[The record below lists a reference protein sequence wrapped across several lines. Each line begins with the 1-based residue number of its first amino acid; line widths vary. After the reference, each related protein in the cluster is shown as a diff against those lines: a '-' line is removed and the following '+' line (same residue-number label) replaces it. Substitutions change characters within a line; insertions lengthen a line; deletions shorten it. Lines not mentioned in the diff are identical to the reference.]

1 MLRLPAFRF
10 LAIVCASLLG
20 RFWIQQLQKLGVPD
34 LRDGLEASLPIP
46 SLEVRVSSHLPVFVE
61 ADKFGCSVV
70 PLLREPHLVPA
81 EQVGT
86 HQGGVMGGEDQKK
99 APIWTNVQIGA

>member
-1 MLRLPAFRF
+1 MRRLLRVGQGVLP
-10 LAIVCASLLG
+10 G
-20 RFWIQQLQKLGVPD
+20 DDGVRHFPD

-46 SLEVRVSSHLPVFVE
+46 SLEVRVPAHLPVFVE